1 MTDGLNRI
9 YVANAQDNDF
19 FEIPFENL
27 RFNVQVSAA
36 GSMSAGFEA
45 TPGIGKVDLVWEN
58 DSTYF
63 NDHLGWNMYRYQR
76 DDNGIS
82 SDTILINKEMITDTV
97 YTDFDV
103 VPGERYYYYYKTLR
117 TNLTE
122 SDASNN
128 VSTVPLTAQPGDAN
142 GSLKVDVIDIVTV
155 VSYITGDNPQPF
167 IFGAADV
174 NADGEIDVMDIV
186 RIVNIIV
193 SGKSGAETGSEATA
207 KYFVEDGILYVDTP
221 VELGGVQVYL
231 NSSSDNIET
240 LAAMDKF
247 EQIGQFVE
255 DGRYLFMAYSL
266 SGEKLAPGKHAI
278 LRIGVADVEEMILA
292 DARGNEVIAVEETMS
307 IGANEMFILS
317 EAYPNPF
324 NGMLNIP
331 YVIGADNANV
341 MLTINNIMGQQ
352 VANIDLGTQ
361 SRGEYKYEWQPKSD
375 MPSGIYIINMYVN
388 GNMMQRN
395 KVVYMK

>member
-1 MTDGLNRI
+1 
-9 YVANAQDNDF
+9 
-19 FEIPFENL
+19 
-27 RFNVQVSAA
+27 
-36 GSMSAGFEA
+36 
-45 TPGIGKVDLVWEN
+45 
-58 DSTYF
+58 
-63 NDHLGWNMYRYQR
+63 MYRYQR
-76 DDNGIS
+76 DENGIS

-142 GSLKVDVIDIVTV
+142 GSLNVNVIDIVTV

-167 IFGAADV
+167 IFDAADV
-174 NADGEIDVMDIV
+174 NKDGEIDVMDIV

-193 SGKSGAETGSEATA
+193 SGKSGDEPASGATA
-207 KYFVEDGILYVDTP
+207 VYSIEDGILYVDTP
-221 VELGGVQVYL
+221 VALGGVQVYL
-231 NSSSDNIET
+231 NCDNDTDIET
-240 LAAMDKF
+240 LSAMDKF
-247 EQIGQFVE
+247 ERVGQFVN

-278 LRIGVADVEEMILA
+278 LRIGRADVEEMILA
-292 DARGNEVIAVEETMS
+292 DAKGNEVLAVEDAMS
-307 IGANEMFILS
+307 VNVMEEYILNQ
-317 EAYPNPF
+317 AYPNPF
-324 NGMLNIP
+324 NGTLNIP
-331 YVIGADNANV
+331 YVIGAANADV

-352 VANIDLGTQ
+352 VANVNLGTQ
-361 SRGEYKYEWQPKSD
+361 SRGEYNYEWQPKSD

-388 GNMMQRN
+388 GNMMQRE

>member
-1 MTDGLNRI
+1 
-9 YVANAQDNDF
+9 
-19 FEIPFENL
+19 
-27 RFNVQVSAA
+27 
-36 GSMSAGFEA
+36 MSAGFEA

-76 DDNGIS
+76 DENGIS

-155 VSYITGDNPQPF
+155 VNYITGDNPQPF

-193 SGKSGAETGSEATA
+193 SGKSGAETVSEATA

-247 EQIGQFVE
+247 EQVGQFVE